1 VTVVKRGVALPD
13 DLYAVIL
20 DYALKFDVS
29 ANHVIVRMLQVA
41 RMRIELAGGL
51 GHPGDC
57 AQVSGS
63 RSLSEITHDR
73 TVLSRRKL
81 VKLLGFS
88 NARSKR
94 FSALVRDGIVEI
106 QQSGFLGDS
115 MHHEKLARIQRDIRL
130 PR

>member
-1 VTVVKRGVALPD
+1 MTVVKRGVAIPH
-13 DLYAVIL
+13 DLHAVIL

-29 ANHVIVRMLQVA
+29 ANHVIAGMLQVA
-41 RMRIELAGGL
+41 RMHIELAGGV
-51 GHPGDC
+51 GYAADC

-63 RSLSEITHDR
+63 RSLSEITHGR

-88 NARSKR
+88 NARDRR
-94 FSALVRDGIVEI
+94 FSALVRDGVVEI